1 MDLNLDEVGREMR
14 LSIEVRNRQH
24 LKRKFKNC
32 FVGAEAVSWLL
43 SASYAATRQEA
54 VSIGKNLITKKL
66 IRHVTDG
73 HSFKD
78 AFLYYRFTLDD
89 PGVANLH
96 TVCAGRGR
104 YSISKV
110 RIADMA
116 QAQTQAQANQPSPSN
131 KQQINST
138 CSSSSNSTEPTYETT
153 DCPFKFS
160 AHTGEPKLTTVSNS
174 ECLRRCGRFSD
185 SACFH
190 IRADGLL
197 WTVLEQSLCT
207 KNALGRTRHHRVQFW
222 ASKTSIRWSYG
233 QIPRDSPFS
242 FFFDNIF
249 P

>member
-1 MDLNLDEVGREMR
+1 MR

-207 KNALGRTRHHRVQFW
+207 KKMRLAEPATTVSNFGRLKPPYELR
-222 ASKTSIRWSYG
+222 SN
-233 QIPRDSPFS
+233 PRDSPFS

>member
-116 QAQTQAQANQPSPSN
+116 QAQTQAQANQPSLP
-131 KQQINST
+131 QTNSKSILLVLLLRT
-138 CSSSSNSTEPTYETT
+138 PLNLLTRQRTALLS
-153 DCPFKFS
+153 FR
-160 AHTGEPKLTTVSNS
+160 HTQVSPN
-174 ECLRRCGRFSD
+174 
-185 SACFH
+185 
-190 IRADGLL
+190 
-197 WTVLEQSLCT
+197 
-207 KNALGRTRHHRVQFW
+207 
-222 ASKTSIRWSYG
+222 
-233 QIPRDSPFS
+233 
-242 FFFDNIF
+242 
-249 P
+249 